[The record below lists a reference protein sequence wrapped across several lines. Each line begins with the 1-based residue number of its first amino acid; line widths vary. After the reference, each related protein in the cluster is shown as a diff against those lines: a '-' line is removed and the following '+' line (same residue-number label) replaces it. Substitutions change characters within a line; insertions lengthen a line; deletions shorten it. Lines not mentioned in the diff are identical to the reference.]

1 MTNRQN
7 STTFD
12 DAFSKLAQGLEAR
25 QAIKVGSF
33 WEFVRDIWS
42 QSFDHPEYFQAWHV
56 GVVAEDLEKCL
67 EEGLNYVAILPR
79 FHFKSTI
86 LGHAFSVWRLLKANR
101 DCSVLYLSYSDHM
114 ARYHLSEINKTVKID
129 APVVGDIDQ
138 VLNLLNP
145 KLNTQNHTDWL
156 KQVEHIKA
164 EHPSLLIPESDSL
177 L

>member
-1 MTNRQN
+1 MTNKPH

-56 GVVAEDLEKCL
+56 GVVAEDIEQCL
-67 EEGLNYVAILPR
+67 EEGLNYVAVLPR

-86 LGHAFSVWRLLKANR
+86 LGHAFSIWRLLQATR
-101 DCSVLYLSYSDHM
+101 DMSVLYLSYS
-114 ARYHLSEINKTVKID
+114 LLFL
-129 APVVGDIDQ
+129 
-138 VLNLLNP
+138 VLLL
-145 KLNTQNHTDWL
+145 K
-156 KQVEHIKA
+156 
-164 EHPSLLIPESDSL
+164 
-177 L
+177 

>member
-1 MTNRQN
+1 MTNKPH

-114 ARYHLSEINKTVKID
+114 ARYHIAEINKTV
-129 APVVGDIDQ
+129 
-138 VLNLLNP
+138 NRNP
-145 KLNTQNHTDWL
+145 QL
-156 KQVEHIKA
+156 KEWMVNRSPKA
-164 EHPSLLIPESDSL
+164 DYSFR
-177 L
+177 